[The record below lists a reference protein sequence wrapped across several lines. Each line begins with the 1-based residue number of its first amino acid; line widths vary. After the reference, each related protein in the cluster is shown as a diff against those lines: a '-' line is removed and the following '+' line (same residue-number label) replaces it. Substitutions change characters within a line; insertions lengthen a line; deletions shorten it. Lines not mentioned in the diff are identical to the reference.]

1 MPMLGHMQKLRIFSV
16 LAVCAGISACSALPG
31 DDSRYESAETVL
43 HSDGQYRQAARDG
56 ALSPLEQHRLAKANV
71 DPVHVNKKNA
81 YVKTVKQVEAE
92 QAQKQQKTRVAAIER
107 DVSIVKN
114 EFKGL
119 RDSVNRAA
127 IAPASGTPG
136 VSVKGVRTGAHPGK
150 TRLVLDLDG
159 PAEFQYSVDN
169 AQNLLVI
176 NLSAQNWD
184 APVEQVFSNN
194 KVLKAY
200 AAKRGQGGGTVVALK
215 LQGPSRVITGQ
226 KLGKNAAGNY
236 RIFLDVAP
244 L

>member
-1 MPMLGHMQKLRIFSV
+1 MIRISRIFLPSLV
-16 LAVCAGISACSALPG
+16 VISLAACSTYETADNSDTGAVLYG
-31 DDSRYESAETVL
+31 EGRYKKTQQSSE
-43 HSDGQYRQAARDG
+43 
-56 ALSPLEQHRLAKANV
+56 LSPLEQHRLAKANV

-81 YVKTVKQVEAE
+81 YVKTVKQVQAE
-92 QAQKQQKTRVAAIER
+92 QAQKQKGQQQTRVAAIER
-107 DVSIVKN
+107 DLSVVKN

-119 RDSVNRAA
+119 KDSVDRAA
-127 IAPASGTPG
+127 IAPAAGTPG
-136 VSVKGVRTGAHPGK
+136 VSVKGIRTGAHPGK
-150 TRLVLDLDG
+150 MRLVLDLDG
-159 PAEFQYSVDN
+159 PAEFKYSVDN
-169 AQNLLVI
+169 TQNLLVI

-184 APVEQVFSNN
+184 APSEQVFKGN